1 MGPNGAQL
9 AGANAT
15 LLSLSSLQW
24 HNYQSAHSRP
34 DLLHLRA
41 SCFVEI
47 RRMCKCKTCV
57 KPLQSCKV
65 SGSKRSAARHSQ
77 SFPTLS
83 AGELEGFKGIFHPNL
98 DVACK
103 SCIMPVAKWK
113 HPTCALMA
121 QESICAVKP
130 TPVVLWLVVS

>member
-24 HNYQSAHSRP
+24 RHNYQSAHSARP

-41 SCFVEI
+41 SCFVE
-47 RRMCKCKTCV
+47 CVSV